1 MCLTGD
7 TLPYDSGERWA
18 PRRPA
23 PTVTAV
29 GTAWDPQLPG
39 VLELP
44 SGRRVR
50 GRAFR
55 DHQPGAPRPE
65 FGMYLLGRIPPA
77 LPWECRWVRWRDF
90 APPADPDDLRAA
102 LAVAWERAAHERV
115 EVACR
120 GGTGRTGTA
129 LACLAILEDLPS
141 GEAVS
146 YVRARYRRR
155 AVETPGQRAFVRRF
169 AP

>member
-7 TLPYDSGERWA
+7 TLPYDSEQRWA
-18 PRRPA
+18 PGRPA

-29 GTAWDPQLPG
+29 GSAWDPQLAG

-50 GRAFR
+50 GRGVR
-55 DHQPGAPRPE
+55 DQPGEPRPE
-65 FGMYLLGRIPPA
+65 FGVYLLSRLPPA
-77 LPWECRWVRWRDF
+77 VPWESRWVRWRDF
-90 APPADPDDLRAA
+90 ALPADPGDLRAA
-102 LAVAWERAAHERV
+102 LEVAWARAAHERV

-129 LACLAILEDLPS
+129 LACLAILDGLPS
-141 GEAVS
+141 DEAVS
-146 YVRARYRRR
+146 WVRTHYRRR

-169 AP
+169 RP

>member
-7 TLPYDSGERWA
+7 TLPYDSPERWA

-23 PTVTAV
+23 PTVTGM
-29 GTAWDPQLPG
+29 GTAWDRELAG

-50 GRAFR
+50 GRGLR
-55 DHQPGAPRPE
+55 EQPEDPTPE
-65 FGMYLLGRIPPA
+65 FGVYLLGRSPPT
-77 LPWECRWVRWRDF
+77 LPWESRWVRWRDF
-90 APPADPDDLRAA
+90 ALPEDPEDLRSA
-102 LAVAWERAAHERV
+102 LQVAWERAAHERV
-115 EVACR
+115 EVACG

-129 LACLAILEDLPS
+129 LACLTILDGLPS
-141 GEAVS
+141 KEAVTF
-146 YVRARYRRR
+146 VRARYRRR

-169 AP
+169 AR